1 MQEDTMKKKIRGLAA
16 ATAVVSVFGA
26 AAVLPV
32 SPSHAAVARGLP
44 AGTQATPLPTPAEKI
59 GCYRL
64 GEYGY
69 TWYPFCV
76 GPRWLYPH
84 HRVCRAGHCWYQ

>member
-1 MQEDTMKKKIRGLAA
+1 MKVKIRELAA
-16 ATAVVSVFGA
+16 AV
-26 AAVLPV
+26 AAVAALGAVAVAPV
-32 SPSHAAVARGLP
+32 SSSYAAVARPLP
-44 AGTQATPLPTPAEKI
+44 AGTQATPLPTPAEKV

-69 TWYPFCV
+69 AWYPFCV

-84 HRVCRAGHCWYQ
+84 RRVCHHGHCWFE